1 MFCFCRS
8 IVLKFLKLCNL
19 HEIAKDYGN
28 VSFRLN
34 HVVVDMT
41 TVAMSME
48 VVAFDPTVVDIN
60 VNGQDNEGGLRHLP

>member
-1 MFCFCRS
+1 
-8 IVLKFLKLCNL
+8 
-19 HEIAKDYGN
+19 
-28 VSFRLN
+28 
-34 HVVVDMT
+34 MT